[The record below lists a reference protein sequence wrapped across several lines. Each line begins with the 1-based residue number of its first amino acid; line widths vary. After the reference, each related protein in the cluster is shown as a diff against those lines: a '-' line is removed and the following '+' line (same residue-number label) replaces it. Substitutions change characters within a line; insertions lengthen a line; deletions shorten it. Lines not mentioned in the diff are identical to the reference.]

1 METLKTDIFKKL
13 ISKAVCDSQDSI
25 NEVTF
30 ISKYNK
36 WGIEFYIDEDD
47 VFGYVNLG
55 FDGADG
61 WVEYEASEEQEKEM
75 ETYIDNHIK
84 DLILEQKQ
92 EELEDRSEAV
102 HMDSLLNSWGE

>member
-1 METLKTDIFKKL
+1 METLKKDIFKKL
-13 ISKAVCDSQDSI
+13 MSKAVCDSQDSI

-55 FDGADG
+55 FNGSNG
-61 WVEYEASEEQEKEM
+61 WVEYGATEEQEKEM

-102 HMDSLLNSWGE
+102 HMNSLLNSWGE